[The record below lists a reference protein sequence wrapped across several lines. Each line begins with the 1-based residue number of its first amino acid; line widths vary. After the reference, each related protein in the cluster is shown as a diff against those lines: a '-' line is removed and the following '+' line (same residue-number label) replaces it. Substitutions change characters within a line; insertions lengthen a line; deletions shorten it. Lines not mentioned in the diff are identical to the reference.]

1 MLRTVRTSQTVW
13 RSAERN
19 DDFSHEGESD
29 RFDELAF
36 VSDIN
41 LPVLSGQCCDNVL
54 MFKLPADEVF
64 GAVEL
69 DAATGSDLPDPRD
82 QAAGNGQRRLALAV
96 EVGIEGEAFGQVT
109 EGRLEPVPENAREA
123 GSVSVGGEAPAGLP
137 EVIVFQEAPA
147 GPSQGPQIGTAMPKD
162 PGLPGFVEA
171 LHRGVPAR
179 LSRRDEDEVDAQEQ
193 MEPDDLGDAVTIP
206 AASGR
211 GHLIIHL
218 GYLRT
223 THNTPGINEMRE
235 QGDCSLVQ
243 VLVGRDC
250 LAGDIDGVKGIEPG
264 DAARAPQVPGADH
277 VGLLEIPHFPGS
289 GIGIWRSAVR
299 PTQLGLLGPARPG
312 QDLLDRRDG
321 GKPKEPPLKKLMM
334 DRLGADAGKSRPPG
348 LMGLQFVP
356 KSQDRLDERFSSPVP
371 DMLGGPASVPKP
383 FQAEGLIAARP
394 LGQPEA
400 SSLDFAEDVLKTDS
414 FAKKPDRPASPFIFE
429 IALHRPALLPLGIG
443 GSLGDAKSVCDVL
456 TVH

>member
-13 RSAERN
+13 RSAESF
-19 DDFSHEGESD
+19 DDFSHEGERD

-41 LPVLSGQCCDNVL
+41 LPVMSGQGCDNVL
-54 MFKLPADEVF
+54 MFELPADEVF

-69 DAATGSDLPDPRD
+69 DAATSADLADPGD
-82 QAAGNGQRRLALAV
+82 QAAGNGQRRLALVV
-96 EVGIEGEAFGQVT
+96 EVGIEGKAFGQVT
-109 EGRLEPVPENAREA
+109 ERWLEPVPENAREA
-123 GSVSVGGEAPAGLP
+123 GSVLVRGEAPAGLL
-137 EVIVFQEAPA
+137 EVIVVQEAFA
-147 GPSQGPQIGTAMPKD
+147 GPSQGPQIGAAMPKD
-162 PGLPGFVEA
+162 SGLPGVVEA
-171 LHRGVPAR
+171 LHSGVPAR
-179 LSRRDEDEVDAQEQ
+179 FSRRDEDKVDAQEE
-193 MEPDDLGDAVTIP
+193 MKPDDLGDAVAIP
-206 AASGR
+206 APSGGR
-211 GHLIIHL
+211 HLIVHL
-218 GYLRT
+218 GDLRT

-235 QGDCSLVQ
+235 QGDRSLVQ

-250 LAGDIDGVKGIEPG
+250 LAGDIDGVEGIEPG
-264 DAARAPQVPGADH
+264 DAGRAPQVPGADH
-277 VGLLEIPHFPGS
+277 VGLLEISHFPGS
-289 GIGIWRSAVR
+289 GIGIRRSAVR
-299 PTQLGLLGPARPG
+299 PTELGLLGPSRSG

-321 GKPKEPPLKKLMM
+321 GKPTETSLIELMM

-383 FQAEGLIAARP
+383 FQAEGLISARP

-400 SSLDFAEDVLKTDS
+400 SSLDFPEDVFKADS
-414 FAKKPDRPASPFIFE
+414 FAKKPDRLASPFIFE
-429 IALHRPALLPLGIG
+429 LALHRPALLPLGIG

-456 TVH
+456 TV